1 MTQDTFTA
9 SRNSPLPIRFVIYL
23 PGSAEGD
30 GAGIATA
37 VKQMLCDRFGG
48 VTSYPAVGVFKRVS
62 GTNLEE
68 SVQVLES
75 FCEKARWEQEEAFV
89 HSLVEVIA
97 TLLDQESVA
106 CLVEGRMCFVAP
118 LGADE
123 SFGLGGSGEEL
134 SSIVERRLLNRQ
146 KGRRSS

>member
-1 MTQDTFTA
+1 MAYDSFTE

-23 PGSAEGD
+23 PDPGD
-30 GAGIATA
+30 GDGTGIATA

-62 GTNLEE
+62 GKNLEE
-68 SVQVLES
+68 NVQVLES
-75 FCEKARWEQEEAFV
+75 FCEKTRWNQEEAFV
-89 HSLVEVIA
+89 HSLAEMIA

-106 CLVEGRMCFVAP
+106 CLVEGRMYFVAP

-123 SFGLGGSGEEL
+123 RLGLEGSSEDL
-134 SSIVERRLLNRQ
+134 ASLVERRLVNRQ
-146 KGRRSS
+146 A